1 MNTKYKI
8 KTENRNGNKI
18 AIIQPALAEKIFKER
33 CSNRPLSMETA
44 RLYAKAMRAGDWKP
58 CSQLSFCN
66 GRLDDGQ
73 HRLMASILSGIPF
86 EGTIYHHTDPDTFAV
101 FDVGRKRNNA
111 DVLAIEGKKNT
122 TALASTL
129 QVLER
134 INSKDGLPNVV
145 GGSSRVA
152 VPTYKIMEVLQKHP
166 HIEASVNFVSAHKKY
181 YQLPIASTI
190 ALHYYLTKQIKES
203 SLIVEVDNKGRT
215 QADIFIVD
223 KLLKGLDL
231 TENDPVYVFRRY
243 IDKMIARAGSAA
255 FQPVTHFMVLMG
267 GIQTWNKYIKGETA
281 KVFKLPESNFMPKI
295 LVP

>member
-8 KTENRNGNKI
+8 KTENRNGTKI
-18 AIIQPALAEKIFKER
+18 AIIQPSLAERIFKER
-33 CSNRPLSMETA
+33 CSNRPLSMDTA
-44 RLYAKAMRAGDWKP
+44 KLYAKAMKAGDWKP
-58 CSQLSFCN
+58 CSQISFCN

-86 EGTIYHHTDPDTFAV
+86 EGTVYHHTDPDTFSV

-111 DVLAIEGKKNT
+111 DVLAIEGKKNAP
-122 TALASTL
+122 ALASTL
-129 QVLER
+129 QLLER

-145 GGSSRVA
+145 GGSSRVY
-152 VPTYKIMEVLQKHP
+152 VPTYKIIEVLHKYP
-166 HIEASVNFVSAHKKY
+166 DIEASVNFVCSYKKY

-215 QADIFIVD
+215 QADIFIVE
-223 KLLKGLDL
+223 KLLKGLAL
-231 TENDPVYVFRRY
+231 RENDPVYVFRRY
-243 IDKMIARAGSAA
+243 LDKMKARAGSHS
-255 FQPVTHFMVLMG
+255 FQPITHFMVFMG

-281 KVFKLPESNFMPKI
+281 KVFKLSESNFMPKI